1 LESITSIFFDLDGT
15 LCDPREGIV
24 RCLQHALRKLGHTPP
39 PDDQLPRYIGPPLYE
54 SFADLLKSKDA
65 ELVKRAVELYRERF
79 VSKGMFENTLYAG
92 IPEAL
97 RKLKTEHYQLHVV
110 TSKPAVFAR
119 QIVAHFGLER
129 LFHKIYGSEL
139 DGTRADKSDL
149 IAHVLE
155 QEQTIPSEAV
165 MVGDREHDIKGALAN
180 GVQPIG
186 VLWGYGSRNE
196 LTEAGASVLCATPER
211 LSDTLSLNTRKN
223 KSTLR

>member
-1 LESITSIFFDLDGT
+1 MESRISIFFDLDGT

-24 RCLQHALRKLGHTPP
+24 RCLQYALEQLGHAAPP
-39 PDDQLPRYIGPPLYE
+39 GDELVCYIGPPLYD
-54 SFADLLKSKDA
+54 SFATLLNSSDTQ
-65 ELVKRAVELYRERF
+65 LVKRAVELYRERF

-139 DGTRADKSDL
+139 DGTRTDKGDL

-155 QEQTIPSEAV
+155 REQIHPSEAV

-186 VLWGYGSRNE
+186 VLWGYGSRKE
-196 LTEAGASVLCATPER
+196 LTEAGAAVLCETPE
-211 LSDTLSLNTRKN
+211 SLARHFC
-223 KSTLR
+223 

>member
-1 LESITSIFFDLDGT
+1 LESEISIFFDLDGT

-24 RCLQHALRKLGHTPP
+24 RCLKYALERMGRATPP
-39 PDDQLPRYIGPPLYE
+39 DEGLTRYIGPPLHQ
-54 SFADLLKSKDA
+54 SLAALLKSKDT

-155 QEQTIPSEAV
+155 QEQIIPSEAV
-165 MVGDREHDIKGALAN
+165 MIGDREHDIKGALAN
-180 GVQPIG
+180 GVCPIA
-186 VLWGYGSRNE
+186 VLWGYGSREE
-196 LTEAGASVLCATPER
+196 LTKAGASVLCSTPEC